1 MSSRSLLLISA
12 SLLFAGCAATIP
24 RELRDARS
32 AYNQA
37 AEDPATLQKTPA
49 KLYEAREAL
58 TVAERSFNEDG
69 DTAETRDRAY
79 IALRKAQLAT
89 VLARTEVQRE
99 RAAHAKDAA
108 REARD
113 EKAAQ
118 TQEELARTKAALA
131 AEQTESA
138 AAQQQLEAERARRD
152 EAERRATQAIN
163 ALAKVASVKQET
175 RGTVVTLSG
184 SVLFASGKSKLLP
197 AASSRLRQV
206 ADALVAGDPDS
217 TFVVEG
223 HTDSTGSPDRNQ
235 RLSEDRARAVRDFLV
250 SRGVP
255 ADRIEAQGMGSTQPV
270 ADNST
275 PEGRANNRR
284 VEIVIRPSSA

>member
-1 MSSRSLLLISA
+1 VSSRSLLLISA

-69 DTAETRDRAY
+69 DTPETRDRAY

-152 EAERRATQAIN
+152 EAERRATQAIS

>member
-69 DTAETRDRAY
+69 DTPETRDRAY

-138 AAQQQLEAERARRD
+138 ADQQQLEAERARRD

>member
-138 AAQQQLEAERARRD
+138 AVQQQLAAERARRD
-152 EAERRATQAIN
+152 EAERRASLATT

-284 VEIVIRPSSA
+284 VEIVLLD

>member
-69 DTAETRDRAY
+69 DTPETRDRAY

>member
-58 TVAERSFNEDG
+58 TVAEHSFNEDG
-69 DTAETRDRAY
+69 DTPETRDRAY

-99 RAAHAKDAA
+99 RAAQAKDSV
-108 REARD
+108 REAQA

-138 AAQQQLEAERARRD
+138 AAQQQLAAERARRD
-152 EAERRATQAIN
+152 EAERRAAQATA

-223 HTDSTGSPDRNQ
+223 HTDSTGNTDRNQ

-284 VEIVIRPSSA
+284 VEIVIRPPSA

>member
-1 MSSRSLLLISA
+1 MSSRSLLLIIA
-12 SLLFAGCAATIP
+12 SLLLAGCAATIP

-32 AYNQA
+32 AYNEA

-69 DTAETRDRAY
+69 DTPETRDRAY

-99 RAAHAKDAA
+99 RVAHAKDAV
-108 REARD
+108 REAQA
-113 EKAAQ
+113 EEAAQ

-223 HTDSTGSPDRNQ
+223 HTDSTGSPTRNQ

>member
-131 AEQTESA
+131 AEQTASA

>member
-1 MSSRSLLLISA
+1 VSSRSLLLISA

-69 DTAETRDRAY
+69 DTPETRDRAY
-79 IALRKAQLAT
+79 IAMRKAQLAT
-89 VLARTEVQRE
+89 VLARTEVQLE

-113 EKAAQ
+113 E
-118 TQEELARTKAALA
+118 KAALA

-152 EAERRATQAIN
+152 EAERRATQATN

-223 HTDSTGSPDRNQ
+223 HTDSTGNTDRNQ

-270 ADNST
+270 ADNSSA
-275 PEGRANNRR
+275 EGRANNRR
-284 VEIVIRPSSA
+284 VEIVIRPPSA

>member
-12 SLLFAGCAATIP
+12 SLLLAGCAATIP

-32 AYNQA
+32 AYNEA

-69 DTAETRDRAY
+69 DTPETRDRAY

-99 RAAHAKDAA
+99 RVAHAKDAV
-108 REARD
+108 REAQA
-113 EKAAQ
+113 EEAAQ

-138 AAQQQLEAERARRD
+138 AVQQQLAAERARRD
-152 EAERRATQAIN
+152 EAERRASLATT

-223 HTDSTGSPDRNQ
+223 HTDSTGSPTRNQ

>member
-69 DTAETRDRAY
+69 DTPETRDRAY

-152 EAERRATQAIN
+152 EAERRATQAIS

-184 SVLFASGKSKLLP
+184 SVLFASGKSRLLP